1 MKCTINSHA
10 LLMILIIG
18 GFLTRVSYRELYVLP
33 SNWSLPL
40 DLSSGNRDVG
50 EVLVEEILFCAYA
63 VVFDV
68 LVPVKI
74 TDIKSKLLF
83 VFLVHDREELVMVG
97 VGPL

>member
-1 MKCTINSHA
+1 M
-10 LLMILIIG
+10 G
-18 GFLTRVSYRELYVLP
+18 DRELCALS

-50 EVLVEEILFCAYA
+50 EVLIEEVLFCAYA
-63 VVFDV
+63 VIFDI

-83 VFLVHDREELVMVG
+83 VFLVHDREELVVVG

>member
-1 MKCTINSHA
+1 M
-10 LLMILIIG
+10 
-18 GFLTRVSYRELYVLP
+18 SYRELGALP

-40 DLSSGNRDVG
+40 DLSSGNRDIG
-50 EVLVEEILFCAYA
+50 EVLIEEVLFCAYA
-63 VVFDV
+63 VIFDI

-74 TDIKSKLLF
+74 TDIKSKLPF